1 MPEAGDITRLLRDW
15 RDGDRGAFEALLP
28 LVYPDLKR
36 IAYGYLRR
44 ERADHTLQAT
54 GLVHELYLRLCNQ
67 REANW
72 EGRAHFFTFTAKI
85 MRMILADHARRN
97 QRDKRGGKSE
107 QVPLTD
113 QLPWVDLNGPEYLD
127 LDRAL
132 EELDRIDG
140 RKVQMVELC
149 YLLGCTTRESA
160 EILQI
165 SVPTAERDLKFARGW
180 LYRRLR
186 SDGAVQHG

>member
-15 RDGDRGAFEALLP
+15 KEGDKEAFEALLP

-36 IAYGYLRR
+36 IASGYLRR
-44 ERADHTLQAT
+44 ERPDHTLQAT
-54 GLVHELYLRLCNQ
+54 GLVHELYLRLSNQ
-67 REANW
+67 REAKW
-72 EGRAHFFTFTAKI
+72 EDRAHFFTFTAKI

-97 QRDKRGGKSE
+97 QREKRGGKRE
-107 QVPLTD
+107 QVPLND
-113 QLPWVDLNGPEYLD
+113 QLPWIDLNGPEYLD
-127 LDRAL
+127 LDIAL
-132 EELDRIDG
+132 EELDRIDA

-149 YLLGCTTRESA
+149 YLLGCTTQESA

-186 SDGAVQHG
+186 ADGEPGHG